1 MAYLNQRGITNGLM
15 PDFEGPVA
23 LWMGGL
29 SLTPGYENEYAETI
43 ASLLVYARNTQHLQ
57 FTVVGPVNEPDITY
71 SGIHLTWRSPVCH
84 RDARSG
90 AATGRQRA

>member
-1 MAYLNQRGITNGLM
+1 MGYLNQRGITTGLV

-43 ASLLVYARNTQHLQ
+43 ASLLIYARNTQHLQ
-57 FTVVGPVNEPDITY
+57 FTVVGPVNEPDIPTREL
-71 SGIHLTWRSPVCH
+71 I
-84 RDARSG
+84 
-90 AATGRQRA
+90 